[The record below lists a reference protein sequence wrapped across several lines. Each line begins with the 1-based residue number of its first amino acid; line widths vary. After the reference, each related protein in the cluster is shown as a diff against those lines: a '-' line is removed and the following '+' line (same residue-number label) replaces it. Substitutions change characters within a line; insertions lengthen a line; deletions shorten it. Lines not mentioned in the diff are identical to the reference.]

1 MKKHFILIIILLIL
15 ASYLRI
21 YRLDS
26 PLADWHSFRQ
36 ADTASVTREFVKHNY
51 PIWEPHYHDHSNI
64 QSGLD
69 NPEGYRMV
77 EFPIVNYLIAQIIRV
92 SPNLDLV
99 IASRLVSIAFSLIG
113 LVSLYGFV
121 YLLSKRRSLAF
132 LSGFFFAVLPY
143 SVFYSRVILPEPT
156 MIGTQLLSL
165 WLFLSWLQQSN
176 KRKTKSI
183 LLYIGSLVFFA
194 LSLLIKPTAVFLIP
208 VYLVL
213 SLIYLGIK
221 ALISPWL
228 MIYGLVGIAPLIGWR
243 SWIERFPTGIPA
255 SDWLLNGN
263 GIRLRPSW
271 WRWLFAERIAKLIL
285 GYWGV
290 ALVFLG
296 LIARIRTN
304 YSRTYLFDLITAVW
318 AGSMFLYLVIFAS
331 GNVQH
336 DYYQTLLIPIISV
349 LLARGIIWIS
359 GGFYIRK
366 FIAWPLLLIILSL
379 SLFLSWWEIRG
390 YYEIQHPSI
399 VTAGQRVDQLTPLDA
414 KIIAPYMGD
423 TAFLFQTNRTGWPI
437 GFDIEDKISKGA
449 NYYVSTNYDDE
460 TNDLI
465 KEYRVVEQ
473 TNEYVIIRLD

>member
-143 SVFYSRVILPEPT
+143 SVFYSRVILPEPA